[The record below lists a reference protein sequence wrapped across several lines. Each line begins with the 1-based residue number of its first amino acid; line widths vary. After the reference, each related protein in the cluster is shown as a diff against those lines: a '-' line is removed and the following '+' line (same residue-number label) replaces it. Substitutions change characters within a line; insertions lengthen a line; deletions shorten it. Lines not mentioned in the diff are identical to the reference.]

1 MTEEKNKAF
10 EELLEEYLPSQKEL
24 SSEEICKGEIR
35 VVRKDFIL
43 VDVGLKSD
51 GIISTS
57 EFTAEEQKKLKVGDI
72 VDVVVDKWADEKGNI
87 VLSKEKAEKLRVWED
102 VESAYDNATLV
113 NGTIIARVNGGLA
126 VDIGVKA
133 FLPNSQVALRPIK
146 NVDEFIGKNFD
157 FKVIKFDKKKGNIVI
172 SRRDLLEK
180 EREALKTATLE
191 KLHEEAI
198 IKGLVKNITYYGVFV
213 DLGGIDGLLHITDMS
228 WGRVNH
234 PSEMFKIGDEV
245 DVKVL
250 KFDKDSERV
259 SLGVK
264 QISEDPW
271 EHAAEKYAAEKVV
284 RGNVVSLEDYGAF
297 VELEKGIEGL
307 IHISEMSWTRRIKHP
322 NKMVAIGDE
331 VEVKILEIDVENR
344 RISLGMKQT
353 EPNPWEL
360 LKEKYPINTTVK
372 GVIRNITDFGL
383 FVGVEDGIDGLV
395 RTTDITWDRKLKH
408 PSEYYKKGDEV
419 EAVVLNID
427 SDKQR
432 FSLGIKQLLEDPW
445 KIFRDKH
452 VVGEKIEVEVV
463 KATDFGVFVKVFE
476 SIEGLVHKTEFED
489 ENKEYQTGDK
499 MEVII
504 KSISDTDRKVSLSIK
519 AVNDDEAKKDIEQAA
534 KVEKVPERLGSFA
547 DAFKAAED
555 EKNEASVVA
564 EEAPAEEVVEE
575 EAPAEEVVEEEAPAE
590 EVVEEEAPA
599 EEVVEEEAPAEEVV
613 EEEAPAEEVVEE
625 EKDEKAE

>member
-1 MTEEKNKAF
+1 MTEEKKKAF
-10 EELLEEYLPSQKEL
+10 EELLEEFLPSEKEL
-24 SSEEICKGEIR
+24 SSEEVCKGEIR

-57 EFTAEEQKKLKVGDI
+57 EFTAEEQEKLKVGDI

-87 VLSKEKAEKLRVWED
+87 VLSKEKAEKLKVWED
-102 VESAYDNATLV
+102 VESAYDNGTLV

-146 NVDEFIGKNFD
+146 NVDELIGKNFD

-191 KLHEEAI
+191 KLHEDAI

-264 QISEDPW
+264 QITEDPW
-271 EHAAEKYAAEKVV
+271 VHAAEKYAAEKVV
-284 RGNVVSLEDYGAF
+284 KGVVVSLEDYGAF

-322 NKMVAIGDE
+322 SKMVAIGDE

-360 LKEKYPINTTVK
+360 LKEKYPVNTTVK

-427 SDKQR
+427 SEKQR
-432 FSLGIKQLLEDPW
+432 FSLGIKQLSEDPW

-463 KATDFGVFVKVFE
+463 KTTDFGVFVKVFE

-489 ENKEYQTGDK
+489 ESKEYNTGDK

-519 AVNDDEAKKDIEQAA
+519 AVNDDEAKKDIEEAA
-534 KVEKVPERLGSFA
+534 KVEKVPEKLGSFA
-547 DAFKAAED
+547 DAFKAAEE
-555 EKNEASVVA
+555 EKA
-564 EEAPAEEVVEE
+564 EEAPAEEPVVEEKAEEPVEEAPVEEPAEEEKAEELVEEAPVEEPVVEEKTEEPVE
-575 EAPAEEVVEEEAPAE
+575 EAPAEETVEEDKTE
-590 EVVEEEAPA
+590 
-599 EEVVEEEAPAEEVV
+599 
-613 EEEAPAEEVVEE
+613 
-625 EKDEKAE
+625 